1 VRKALD
7 ETGALLIDKYGFD
20 PEVHAAYTEKM
31 IGALKTPTSPMM

>member
-20 PEVHAAYTEKM
+20 SEVHAAYTEKM
-31 IGALKTPTSPMM
+31 IALSKPPHLR